1 MIVSEPMGYLLF
13 NERMIESYLHARKF
27 LKPGG
32 KPCDHG
38 GGHVH
43 AIYTFHV
50 VHSFQDAFEII
61 HVVITIL
68 LVKFSF
74 H

>member
-13 NERMIESYLHARKF
+13 NERMLESYLYARKF

-38 GGHVH
+38 SSHVH
-43 AIYTFHV
+43 AICTFHV
-50 VHSFQDAFEII
+50 IHKFQDALK
-61 HVVITIL
+61 L
-68 LVKFSF
+68 LMWL
-74 H
+74 